1 MCGPG
6 GPEMQLLAKKKPA
19 LLIEPTSCLCS
30 ARGDGVLGLENGKLG
45 RGMGVWW
52 MSVRLK

>member
-1 MCGPG
+1 
-6 GPEMQLLAKKKPA
+6 MQLLAKKKPA

-30 ARGDGVLGLENGKLG
+30 ATRGGGVVLGLENGKLG